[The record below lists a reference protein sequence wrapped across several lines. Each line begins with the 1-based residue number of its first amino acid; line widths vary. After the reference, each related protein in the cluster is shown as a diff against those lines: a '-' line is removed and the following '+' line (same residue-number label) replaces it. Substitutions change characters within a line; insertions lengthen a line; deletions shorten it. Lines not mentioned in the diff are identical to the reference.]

1 MAINDLVVSQVS
13 QVPAS
18 SQPTEKVGGN
28 ASSISTQIEEEIKN
42 SIEFQILT
50 RVVSNNSSTK
60 AINSI
65 EHTESTTSSVPNK
78 QFVNFSTI
86 HSEITAG
93 QTSTLSIKQSSQ
105 EAEFSQMIKQE
116 RASLSISSEQNVE
129 QSDPL
134 ALDIDGN
141 GLQTTGVHN
150 GVSFDINAD
159 GKTDK
164 TSFVSGNDAFLALDK
179 NGNGQIDS
187 GKELFG
193 DQNGAAN
200 GYEELRKYDS
210 NYDNK
215 IDKDDPVYERLRLF
229 RMDQSGNQL
238 LTSLDDSGIKSI
250 ALGYQNTHKALN
262 QYDQVTQQSTYERE
276 DGSTGETGDIM
287 VGFNDKA

>member
-28 ASSISTQIEEEIKN
+28 ASSISTQIEAEIKN